1 MNEFAPGER
10 KVTVARSSVT
20 GAALSPHASLM
31 HSDEQVDEPC
41 GCDFSQHTNNLNS
54 IRRQLKNP
62 TFILISSVKIISN
75 LYVKQ
80 QQASLSRNFQK
91 YWRRKKLYERFYL
104 PSRVCPLVK
113 YAVCPLGRFTGNPPT
128 QEL

>member
-80 QQASLSRNFQK
+80 QQASLSRNCFK
-91 YWRRKKLYERFYL
+91 NIGGEKNCMNASIYL
-104 PSRVCPLVK
+104 
-113 YAVCPLGRFTGNPPT
+113 
-128 QEL
+128 QECVLS